1 MSKVQEALGKFR
13 KQAPSKPKA
22 DKGKDGFGVGD
33 ERSSVP
39 IARKK
44 KFDALGPKYHV
55 EQEALVRDGL
65 LAPLDHAVSVADEFR
80 RIKRPLI
87 NNAIKNS
94 ARTEDHMNMVLVT
107 SAMPGSGK
115 TFCVV
120 NLAVSMSLERELN
133 VVVVDADVLKPHI
146 STSLG
151 LEEREGLIDL
161 LLDDSRSIE
170 EMLVRTDLNDIQ
182 VLPAGRRHP
191 QATELLASDRMVEIV
206 EELAT
211 RYPDRIILLDSPPL
225 LITSE
230 ANALA
235 SQVGQIALVIEA
247 GKTDHHSLQQ
257 ALELLD
263 SNKAINAILNK
274 SWHSTRIAYRG
285 SGYGYYSYE
294 GT

>member
-1 MSKVQEALGKFR
+1 MSKVQEALGRMR

-22 DKGKDGFGVGD
+22 EKRQDGFGIGD
-33 ERSSVP
+33 ERSSIP

-44 KFDALGPKYHV
+44 NVDAGGKKHHV

-87 NNAIKNS
+87 NNAMKNL
-94 ARTEDHMNMVLVT
+94 ANTGDHMNMIMVT
-107 SAMPGSGK
+107 SAMPRAGK
-115 TFCVV
+115 TFCVI
-120 NLAVSMSLERELN
+120 NLAVSISLERELN

-151 LEEREGLIDL
+151 LGEREGLIDL

-170 EMLVRTDLNDIQ
+170 EMLVRTDLNDVQ

-191 QATELLASDRMVEIV
+191 QATELLASDRMVEVV

-211 RYPDRIILLDSPPL
+211 R
-225 LITSE
+225 
-230 ANALA
+230 
-235 SQVGQIALVIEA
+235 
-247 GKTDHHSLQQ
+247 
-257 ALELLD
+257 
-263 SNKAINAILNK
+263 
-274 SWHSTRIAYRG
+274 
-285 SGYGYYSYE
+285 
-294 GT
+294 